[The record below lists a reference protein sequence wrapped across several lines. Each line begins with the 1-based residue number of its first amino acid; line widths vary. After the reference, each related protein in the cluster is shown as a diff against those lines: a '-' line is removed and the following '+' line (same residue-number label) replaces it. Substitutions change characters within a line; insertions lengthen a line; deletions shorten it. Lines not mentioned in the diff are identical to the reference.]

1 MWKDKDVYTT
11 IKAFGVRVK
20 DERQNDRNHLVEV
33 SFETPLTHDL
43 ADQILPAMARDLF
56 DRQQNPK
63 PEMTQTTFAVDV
75 KKQILTVRLAP
86 DMPDA
91 ARILGV
97 TLRDITAVKTEGK
110 TWALQFKANFNLGT
124 DAEAILF
131 IRQLRQG
138 VYLSMEQ
145 MQLNMLDEQQGQ
157 TDKERGTGGEVADH
171 GQARRRRRGRNSP
184 EGEADAQ
191 GKDAAARTDED
202 QGDKGDGLQPDE
214 PVPPTH

>member
-11 IKAFGVRVK
+11 IKSFGVRVK

-33 SFETPLTHDL
+33 SFETPLGHDL

-56 DRQQNPK
+56 DKQQNPK
-63 PEMTQTTFAVDV
+63 PEMTSSVFAVDV

-97 TLRDITAVKTEGK
+97 TVRDITAVKTEGK
-110 TWALQFKANFNLGT
+110 TWALQFKANFTLGT

-145 MQLNMLDEQQGQ
+145 MQMGLGLDDEGQ
-157 TDKERGTGGEVADH
+157 ADKERGTGGEVHDIAS
-171 GQARRRRRGRNSP
+171 GRKPRKRRGTP
-184 EGEADAQ
+184 EGEAQDQATE
-191 GKDAAARTDED
+191 GAAKAADE
-202 QGDKGDGLQPDE
+202 LQPGE
-214 PVPPTH
+214 PTPPATH